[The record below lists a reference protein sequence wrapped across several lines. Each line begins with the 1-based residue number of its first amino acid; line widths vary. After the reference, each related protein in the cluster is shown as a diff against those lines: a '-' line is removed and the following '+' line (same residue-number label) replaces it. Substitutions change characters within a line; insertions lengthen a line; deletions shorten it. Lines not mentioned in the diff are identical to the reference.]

1 MVFATVDDG
10 FLRSLFGIRG
20 LDGAREF
27 ASSTAILTPLFGR
40 GESIGAVLI
49 LSTAPHRP
57 YDQDDLDLAEELGRR
72 TAIAIENARLYRAAQ
87 EANRAKA
94 DFLAIMSHE
103 LRTPLNAI
111 MGYAD
116 LLDAEVSG
124 PLRPNQRKQLW
135 RVRASASHLLQLID
149 EILGFARMEAGVAE
163 VRLQRVAGADLAQEA
178 AAVIE
183 PVATAKGLELRVDAP
198 DRSTVIETDAGKA
211 RQILVNLL
219 SNAVKFTKAGV
230 VEVAFRAE
238 EGRAKFIVR
247 DTGIGIPRDQI
258 ERIFD
263 PFWQVER
270 PTTRRF
276 GGTGLGLSVS
286 RRFARLLR
294 GELVVGSEPG
304 RGTTVTL
311 ELPLG
316 REPDPRAN

>member
-1 MVFATVDDG
+1 
-10 FLRSLFGIRG
+10 
-20 LDGAREF
+20 
-27 ASSTAILTPLFGR
+27 
-40 GESIGAVLI
+40 
-49 LSTAPHRP
+49 
-57 YDQDDLDLAEELGRR
+57 
-72 TAIAIENARLYRAAQ
+72 
-87 EANRAKA
+87 
-94 DFLAIMSHE
+94 
-103 LRTPLNAI
+103 
-111 MGYAD
+111 
-116 LLDAEVSG
+116 
-124 PLRPNQRKQLW
+124 
-135 RVRASASHLLQLID
+135 VRASASHLLQLID